1 MNDELCLTDEQ
12 LELATSRQLPVGRAL
27 DGDLAAVHTNFLA
40 LGQSL
45 EQAGGSLD
53 KQAILVGLQ
62 SRLDNDLTSAPSAI
76 PATLV
81 RMKSFKTVG
90 WPSIALTL
98 AAALLV
104 ALFVV
109 PRADEN
115 NRRTQQPVAD
125 LESAITT
132 DEVDESEPQ
141 TFVTWHEE
149 LDDEIALAA
158 ATLSQWS
165 TSTRGVDASLSNM
178 NDELSALSEELL
190 GESL

>member
-1 MNDELCLTDEQ
+1 
-12 LELATSRQLPVGRAL
+12 
-27 DGDLAAVHTNFLA
+27 
-40 LGQSL
+40 
-45 EQAGGSLD
+45 
-53 KQAILVGLQ
+53 
-62 SRLDNDLTSAPSAI
+62 
-76 PATLV
+76 
-81 RMKSFKTVG
+81 MKSFKTVG